1 MNAQLLVRTSKA
13 PETWAPSKSLSGRL
27 LDGRNEGRLI
37 REGVRSVLRGDG
49 ACVNLF
55 IELYDSLDTKGKSAA
70 LSELMKHFDLASA
83 VWNLHNEN
91 PYYSKETN
99 ELAAVRL
106 ASALERIATRSA
118 PRGEVRYPLDDY
130 QEWLSERLRSII
142 QGGAE
147 DYTLRF
153 EPMNYNGHGGR
164 DSAQGEGFLE
174 RLEDRLENPAKTH
187 WWAKALRWMVRWT
200 NKRFQK
206 FDDKCAECLE
216 LSAGSHGRQVLEHT
230 PHEKMMLAGAK
241 LLWALERDPEA
252 LEDFTRSP
260 PLLGWTFKTAVAE
273 GQTEALRVYAYHQ
286 KYVSRLIAS
295 EAGRAALEHE
305 LAATDGERN
314 TLAHDKEEAWQN
326 LSQAD
331 RAVLVPLLADW
342 ARDGNAVPAVMV
354 AGNSESLAP
363 GDRLG
368 IVSLSLGAG
377 NLEALALATE
387 METMSWAVGR
397 LDRSRLLPLLGVS
410 MGDEQSALQALLVAG
425 ASETIHTRD
434 RLALI
439 ECAFNNG
446 YHEALEQ
453 LVNKQSMQGIMFWF
467 LSGTGDGREL
477 ITAWLENAKHEAVPS
492 MLSGIA
498 SVGGE
503 RITPLL
509 GEWLGGRR
517 TTGYALRVA
526 GMLEGVPAEIR
537 DRISSMASH
546 ENWKTTRKA
555 ARKALAEIATKE
567 RANKEAESQ
576 GVGFDYG
583 TQNDTVT
590 YTAVQF

>member
-216 LSAGSHGRQVLEHT
+216 LSAGSHGRQVLERT

-241 LLWALERDPEA
+241 LLWALERNPEA
-252 LEDFTRSP
+252 LEEFTRSP
-260 PLLGWTFKTAVAE
+260 PLLGWTFNTAVAE
-273 GQTEALRVYAYHQ
+273 CQTRALRVYAYHR
-286 KYVSRLIAS
+286 KYISRLLQS
-295 EAGRAALEHE
+295 EAGRAALENE

-331 RAVLVPLLADW
+331 RAVLVPLLAEW
-342 ARDGNAVPAVMV
+342 ARAGNAVPAVMV
-354 AGNSESLAP
+354 AGNSESIVP

-377 NLEALALATE
+377 NLEALSLAAE

-397 LDRSRLLPLLGVS
+397 LERSRLLPLLGVS
-410 MGDEQSALQALLVAG
+410 MGDEQSALQALRVAGVSETMLPHDKLTLVA
-425 ASETIHTRD
+425 
-434 RLALI
+434 
-439 ECAFNNG
+439 CAFRNG
-446 YHEALEQ
+446 YSDALEE
-453 LVNKQSMQGIMFWF
+453 LMHKRSMDIVVYAF
-467 LSGTGDGREL
+467 LSSSGEGRAFV
-477 ITAWLENAKHEAVPS
+477 TSVLENAEDKAA
-492 MLSGIA
+492 LLAGIA
-498 SVGGE
+498 SVRAE
-503 RITPLL
+503 YTQPLL
-509 GEWLGGRR
+509 ADWLKRR
-517 TTGYALRVA
+517 ETAAYALRVA
-526 GMLEGVPAEIR
+526 GMLEVVPAEIR
-537 DRISSMASH
+537 DKISSMTSP
-546 ENWKTTRKA
+546 ETEKKTRKA

-567 RANKEAESQ
+567 RANKEAEAQLAS
-576 GVGFDYG
+576 FDYG